1 MQLEADASSHALI
14 CHVTQCN
21 SFFQICILENK
32 SKDVL
37 VCIGV
42 ETCLAAQSS
51 CSKSGMYS
59 YSHYFSICS
68 SVCLLLCRD
77 SFGGLFFYH
86 FWEDEELKS
95 HCPVSISHP
104 EEYEVFS
111 SSSASSSFPS
121 DRAECEAHTPCSPWP
136 LVSALWA
143 CISHTSCHLPCPRA
157 CNCPSEQ
164 DFFFRCSES
173 EVDLMQL
180 LLCQDS
186 ATACF
191 TVDAVAM

>member
-1 MQLEADASSHALI
+1 MQPEADASSHALI

-42 ETCLAAQSS
+42 ETCLAPQSS
-51 CSKSGMYS
+51 CSKSVMYS
-59 YSHYFSICS
+59 CSHYFSILLSVLCCAVSVLVVCS
-68 SVCLLLCRD
+68 FIISEKMKRRKVTVLCPP
-77 SFGGLFFYH
+77 LI
-86 FWEDEELKS
+86 LKNMK
-95 HCPVSISHP
+95 
-104 EEYEVFS
+104 
-111 SSSASSSFPS
+111 SSAAHLHPLLSHQT
-121 DRAECEAHTPCSPWP
+121 RAECGAHTPCSPQP

-143 CISHTSCHLPCPRA
+143 CISHTSSHLPCPRA
-157 CNCPSEQ
+157 CHCPSQQ

-180 LLCQDS
+180 LLCQDP